1 MLSAVAIV
9 PSPPILVP
17 ELTGRSV
24 SEALAVRTATLEAG
38 GVLGALANRWI
49 ALGVHDEARTVPS
62 GSRGS
67 FAGYGVDVRVAFSPA
82 GVTAEID
89 STIPLAALVAGW
101 IRDHSAPDAVVD
113 VHLVGRDTPRES
125 CVSIGRELRKSMD
138 DSAEPWGLLIV
149 ADGST
154 MLTAKAPGSF
164 DPRAEEVQKQIDDA
178 LAHADVD
185 ALAGLDR
192 QLCAG
197 VGVEGT
203 AAWQTL
209 AGIVGEGDCKGE
221 VRPRTLYR
229 GAPFG
234 VGYFVGTWESLSGES
249 L

>member
-38 GVLGALANRWI
+38 VVLGALADRWI
-49 ALGVHDEARTVPS
+49 ALGVHDETRTVPS
-62 GSRGS
+62 VSRGS
-67 FAGYGVDVRVAFSPA
+67 FAAYGVDVRVAFSPA
-82 GVTAEID
+82 GATAEVD

-113 VHLVGRDTPRES
+113 VQLVGRDTPRES
-125 CVSIGRELRKSMD
+125 CVSIGRALRKSID
-138 DSAEPWGLLIV
+138 DSTEPWGLLVV

-178 LAHADVD
+178 LAHADID
-185 ALAGLDR
+185 ALTGLDR

-209 AGIVGEGDCKGE
+209 AGIVGESE

>member
-24 SEALAVRTATLEAG
+24 SEALAVRTATIEAG
-38 GVLGALANRWI
+38 VVLGELADRWI
-49 ALGVHDEARTVPS
+49 ALGVHEKARTIRS
-62 GSRGS
+62 DSRGS
-67 FAGYGVDVRVAFSPA
+67 FAAYGVDVRVAFSPG
-82 GVTAEID
+82 GVTTEID
-89 STIPLAALVAGW
+89 PTIPLAALVAGW

-125 CVSIGRELRKSMD
+125 CVSIGRELRKSMGE
-138 DSAEPWGLLIV
+138 SAEPWGLLVV

-164 DPRAEEVQKQIDDA
+164 DPRAEEVQNQIDDA
-178 LAHADVD
+178 LANADVG

-197 VGVEGT
+197 VGVEGL

-209 AGIVGEGDCKGE
+209 AGMVGDGE

-234 VGYFVGTWESLSGES
+234 VGYFVGTWESL
-249 L
+249 

>member
-24 SEALAVRTATLEAG
+24 PEALAVRAATLEAG
-38 GVLGALANRWI
+38 GVLGALADRWI
-49 ALGVHDEARTVPS
+49 ALGVNEKPRTVPS
-62 GSRGS
+62 TSRGS

-82 GVTAEID
+82 DVTTEID

-101 IRDHSAPDAVVD
+101 IRDHSAQGAVVD

-125 CVSIGRELRKSMD
+125 CVSLGRELRKSMD
-138 DSAEPWGLLIV
+138 DSAEPWGLLVV

-164 DPRAEEVQKQIDDA
+164 DPRAEGVQNQIDDA

-197 VGVEGT
+197 VGVEGA

-209 AGIVGEGDCKGE
+209 AGIVGVGVGEGVYEGM

-234 VGYFVGTWESLSGES
+234 VGYFVGTWESL
-249 L
+249 